1 MIVLSVQ
8 DVVKYFGPDPVL
20 DGVTFDVQAGDR
32 CVLLGPNGSGKTT
45 LLKILTGEIEADS
58 GVC

>member
-45 LLKILTGEIEADS
+45 LLKILTGEIEDD
-58 GVC
+58 